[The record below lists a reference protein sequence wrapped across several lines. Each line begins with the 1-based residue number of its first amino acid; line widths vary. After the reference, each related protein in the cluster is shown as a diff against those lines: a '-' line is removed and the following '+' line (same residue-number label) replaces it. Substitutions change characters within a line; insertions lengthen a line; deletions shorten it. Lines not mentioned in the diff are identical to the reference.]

1 MEEQKIM
8 KTLLKEHREWLNERN
23 LLLKSMEVN
32 KHVYSVED
40 IFISF
45 MEFYHNVCSWYNT
58 YHLPIIEI
66 FQIEGSFYQSLSHDS
81 SALLELYR
89 RLLDF
94 ISEYNF
100 NEPIEYVAVIDKRR
114 VLVEEFA
121 NGDIKILKEIS

>member
-1 MEEQKIM
+1 
-8 KTLLKEHREWLNERN
+8 
-23 LLLKSMEVN
+23 
-32 KHVYSVED
+32 
-40 IFISF
+40 
-45 MEFYHNVCSWYNT
+45 T

-66 FQIEGSFYQSLSHDS
+66 FQIEGSFYQSLRHDS

-121 NGDIKILKEIS
+121 NGEIKILKEIS

>member
-1 MEEQKIM
+1 MEEQKKM
-8 KTLLKEHREWLNERN
+8 KTLLKEHREWLNERKA
-23 LLLKSMEVN
+23 LLKSMEVN
-32 KHVYSVED
+32 KNIYSVED
-40 IFISF
+40 ILISF
-45 MEFYHNVCSWYNT
+45 MEFYHNVCNWYNI
-58 YHLPIIEI
+58 YQLPIIEI
-66 FQIEGSFYQSLSHDS
+66 FQIEGSFYQSLRHDS

-121 NGDIKILKEIS
+121 NGEIKILKEIS

>member
-1 MEEQKIM
+1 M

-23 LLLKSMEVN
+23 VLLKSMEVN
-32 KHVYSVED
+32 KHVYSAED
-40 IFISF
+40 ILISF

-58 YHLPIIEI
+58 YHLPSIEI

-100 NEPIEYVAVIDKRR
+100 NKPVEYVAVINKRR

-121 NGDIKILKEIS
+121 NGEIKILKEIS